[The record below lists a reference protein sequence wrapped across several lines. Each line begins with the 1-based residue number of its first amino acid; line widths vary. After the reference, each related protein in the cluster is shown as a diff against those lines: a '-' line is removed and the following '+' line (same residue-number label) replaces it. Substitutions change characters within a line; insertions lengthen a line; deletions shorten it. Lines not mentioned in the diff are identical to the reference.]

1 MAGITRYAAVNTKVH
16 ALEARLLTNQDF
28 NRLLSM
34 DSVAKAAEYL
44 KENTAY
50 RSVLEG
56 VDIQRIQP
64 KQLEI
69 LVRKYTVGQIQKLV
83 HYFTGEYRR
92 FFRLLLLRYEIED
105 LKIYLR
111 MAAAGDDLSK
121 ARELTVLWD
130 QSTGFDREG
139 LGRSKNIRDLVE
151 NLKDTDYYSLLKPY
165 LDEKPGQMLFHME
178 MALDRM
184 YFSLLGRQVQR
195 LDQGDREAIGGLLGK
210 NTDLLNLQ
218 WIYRGLRF
226 YKLPPEVLLNYTL
239 SFGYGLSFKKLKALC
254 YSEGEKQL
262 IDKMIHS
269 RYGFL
274 FDNEDTLDIFME
286 RRMERHLYFL
296 LLKYKR
302 RGEKNIIASN
312 VYIHLLEFE
321 ARDISSVIE
330 SVRYRLGP
338 DKAKGFLIRKI

>member
-1 MAGITRYAAVNTKVH
+1 MSGITRYAAVNTKVH

-28 NRLLSM
+28 YRLLSA
-34 DSVAKAAEYL
+34 DSVAEAAEYL

-56 VDIQRIQP
+56 VDIRRIQP

-69 LVRKYTVGQIQKLV
+69 LVRKYVVGQIQKLV

-92 FFRLLLLRYEIED
+92 FFRLMLLRYEIED

-111 MAAAGDDLSK
+111 MAAAGEDLSK
-121 ARELTVLWD
+121 AGELTVLWD
-130 QSTGFDREG
+130 RPTGFNREG
-139 LGRSKNIRDLVE
+139 FSRVKNIRDLVE
-151 NLKDTDYYSLLKPY
+151 SLKDTVYYSLLKPY
-165 LDEKPGQMLFHME
+165 LDEKPGQMIFYME

-195 LDQGDREAIGGLLGK
+195 LDPGDREAVGEFLGK
-210 NTDLLNLQ
+210 NADLLNLQ

-226 YKLPPEVLLNYTL
+226 YRLPPEVLLNYTL
-239 SFGYGLSFKKLKALC
+239 SMGYGFRFKKLKALC

-262 IDKMIHS
+262 VDKMIHS

-286 RRMERHLYFL
+286 RRIERYLYFL
-296 LLKYKR
+296 LRKYKR
-302 RGEKNIIASN
+302 REGMNIITST